1 MVYPLSAKTALQ
13 PCLLLFNCHG
23 KPPIFAIVCDKS
35 KLLKSKQ
42 KAPNFWSP
50 APSNC
55 VSLQKYS
62 VFSTMQ
68 GCIVPPKSN
77 KLIACVWNV
86 AKTCV
91 LDSFKTVKLFLS
103 FQRILSIWNQFRPVL
118 QGELLE
124 QVRIPTAL
132 SAVPFIQP
140 FDWLKGWFC
149 VYTFKPSYP
158 CTRLLSVVFCMSAV
172 LYYLLLHFLPFEE
185 RPLTIWR
192 FVGELSR
199 TFRPCVVRVWTSFR
213 SSPFPCLYSIT
224 GLDRLQGTRPF
235 CNLFVTIFPEN
246 TKIAWS
252 RARVHI
258 RVPRCAPAC
267 VCVCT
272 RTGTL
277 YRQNGRI
284 W

>member
-23 KPPIFAIVCDKS
+23 KPSIFAIVCDKS

-103 FQRILSIWNQFRPVL
+103 FQRILSIWNQSRPVL

-132 SAVPFIQP
+132 PAVPFIQP

-199 TFRPCVVRVWTSFR
+199 AIRPRVVREFR
-213 SSPFPCLYSIT
+213 LVRSRAYTLSRLVRAVNPSSPLVT
-224 GLDRLQGTRPF
+224 F
-235 CNLFVTIFPEN
+235 CNHFSRKYQNSLI
-246 TKIAWS
+246 S
-252 RARVHI
+252 RA
-258 RVPRCAPAC
+258 
-267 VCVCT
+267 
-272 RTGTL
+272 GT
-277 YRQNGRI
+277 Y
-284 W
+284 